1 MDSKNVLN
9 KVKRLQTEINE
20 ALNSEELT
28 DSTKA
33 NLKNITESIN
43 NIFEAEGS
51 LKGSLIFKAD
61 TKDSSL
67 GMSDFSDGINEFVEF
82 VASVADDVI
91 TGNEEVSE
99 DLGTKV
105 SIESVKA
112 IGGKAQVQID
122 VVIDNLQL
130 AKENVAKELD
140 VDVDQINNKDVLDFV
155 GESIS
160 LIFDEAE
167 KPGLYEIQ
175 YDLEDPFL
183 VTKEEADE
191 EYGETAITGEVIDVS
206 LTYKSATVQ

>member
-112 IGGKAQVQID
+112 LGSKAQVQMD
-122 VVIDNLQL
+122 VVIDDVQL
-130 AKENVAKELD
+130 AKENVAKELG
-140 VDVDQINNKDVLDFV
+140 VDVDQIDSKDVLAFV

-160 LIFDEAE
+160 LIFDEAK

-183 VTKEEADE
+183 VTKEEAEE
-191 EYGETAITGEVIDVS
+191 EYGETAITGEVIDAS
-206 LTYKSATVQ
+206 LTYKSATVL